1 MAISTIGTQLLYG
14 ATESALKELCRIKDY
29 PDLMGEPNL
38 IDTTDLTDTQDTNI
52 QGTKTSDVMAFTANY
67 DKTVF
72 KTVND
77 AAGTEQYYA
86 VRFSDGSGVVWK
98 GSHTCGLSGKG
109 VNDPVEFT
117 INITNSTPVEPKE
130 TITVSDAG

>member
-14 ATESALKELCRIKDY
+14 DSESNLKELCRIKDY
-29 PDLMGEPNL
+29 PDLMGEPNT
-38 IDTTDLTDTQDTNI
+38 IDITDLSDTQDTNLP
-52 QGTKTSDVMAFTANY
+52 GTKTSDVMSFTANY

-72 KTVND
+72 QTVNE
-77 AAGTEQYYA
+77 AANKEQYYA
-86 VRFSDGSGVVWK
+86 VRFSDGSGVVWQ

-117 INITNSTPVEPKE
+117 INITNSTPVEPKDS
-130 TITVSDAG
+130 ISVAGAG